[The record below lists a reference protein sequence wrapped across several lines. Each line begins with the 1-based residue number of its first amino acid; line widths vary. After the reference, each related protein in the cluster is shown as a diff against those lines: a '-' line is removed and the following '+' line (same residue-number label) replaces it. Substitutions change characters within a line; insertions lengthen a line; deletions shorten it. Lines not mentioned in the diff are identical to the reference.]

1 VVFDPE
7 RANSEPVTFLG
18 ETRNWELSSV
28 VDRLCDHPA
37 TAARVGSLDWY
48 HLMGTSPSAEQ
59 STEIGAWWQGQNLEI
74 KPLIERIYARTG
86 RQRWGRAIA
95 G

>member
-1 VVFDPE
+1 
-7 RANSEPVTFLG
+7 
-18 ETRNWELSSV
+18 
-28 VDRLCDHPA
+28 
-37 TAARVGSLDWY
+37 
-48 HLMGTSPSAEQ
+48 MGTSPSAEQ